1 MSLIWIVNI
10 LSVFFLC
17 VFFAGIV
24 IPQILL
30 IAFRRRLFDE
40 PDERKIHQCVVPRLG
55 GMAFKPVV
63 FFSFVLLLAVNV
75 STGHDE
81 LLKEIGAEAL
91 PLAYAFCAIIMLY
104 LVGIADDLIG
114 VRYRAKFFIQIV
126 CGIMLV
132 AGGVELS
139 DLHGMLFIHSMPSW
153 ISIPLTVFVT
163 VFIINAIN
171 LIDGIDGLASGLCSI
186 AFLFYGMT
194 FIWFH
199 QYLYAMLAFA
209 TLGVLIPFYYYK
221 DILVEVYHIGSTAV
235 KGLAAKSIIDIMPV
249 VTNISLVDKHNK
261 EFVAIGYECMGEFG
275 IEGRRYF
282 RKGGDNRTH
291 QIHIFEQSNHK
302 DINRHIAVRDFLR
315 THPDI
320 ALEYG
325 ELKMELA
332 YRFSE
337 DIEGYCTGKDAFV
350 KQLEKDALLW
360 YQNNES
366 YKTR

>member
-1 MSLIWIVNI
+1 MVNVLDKDKI
-10 LSVFFLC
+10 LWYVMRAYKNENTAEDRLSNETYGLEYFIPKQKVLRTVKGKKVFFMVPVIHSL
-17 VFFAGIV
+17 VFVHASHQKIV
-24 IPQILL
+24 DFKHNYYYDLQFVTWKSGGELVYL
-30 IAFRRRLFDE
+30 TV
-40 PDERKIHQCVVPRLG
+40 PDEDMTNFIKVCKQADEEVHFYKI
-55 GMAFKPVV
+55 
-63 FFSFVLLLAVNV
+63 S
-75 STGHDE
+75 
-81 LLKEIGAEAL
+81 EI
-91 PLAYAFCAIIMLY
+91 
-104 LVGIADDLIG
+104 
-114 VRYRAKFFIQIV
+114 
-126 CGIMLV
+126 
-132 AGGVELS
+132 
-139 DLHGMLFIHSMPSW
+139 
-153 ISIPLTVFVT
+153 
-163 VFIINAIN
+163 N
-171 LIDGIDGLASGLCSI
+171 
-186 AFLFYGMT
+186 
-194 FIWFH
+194 
-199 QYLYAMLAFA
+199 
-209 TLGVLIPFYYYK
+209 
-221 DILVEVYHIGSTAV
+221 
-235 KGLAAKSIIDIMPV
+235 
-249 VTNISLVDKHNK
+249 LVDKHNK